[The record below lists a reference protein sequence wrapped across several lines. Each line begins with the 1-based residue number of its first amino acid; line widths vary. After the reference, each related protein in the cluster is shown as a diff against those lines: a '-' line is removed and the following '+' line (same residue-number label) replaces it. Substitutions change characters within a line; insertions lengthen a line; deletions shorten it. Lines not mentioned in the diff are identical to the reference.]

1 MKSCGELFLS
11 LFYRRAMSGRKLVF
25 LGLVATTLTVV
36 MVAVDAAA
44 LEPLDEDD
52 VYIAKETDDVD
63 ENDRWKK

>member
-1 MKSCGELFLS
+1 
-11 LFYRRAMSGRKLVF
+11 MSGRKLVF